1 MFEPMFYTIN
11 RLLIG
16 IIIWWHRIWH
26 PIKRIFIALIP
37 TILIPVI
44 IVGFVINYFG
54 LTIDSLLVII
64 FLGQFYII
72 WAQLEVAL
80 RQTRLSTLEY
90 EPEFKIEIKKSSKP
104 VVSDDERIMKGF
116 TYFPYDATLKNV
128 GKHLARNVSA
138 EINIF
143 VFKQYF
149 FSWDNV
155 PGNDSEKL
163 LRFLRDNFDIVWAE
177 NTEIHKSDDGKT
189 IRVFTDENSVEIMID
204 EEKEKATLK
213 IGDGRTHDLT
223 VKKENDKLNIY
234 FKPTYRNIKPIVKP
248 FGDIGAD
255 KSHFVYGFMEED
267 LKNNE
272 VTIKFKYQNILGESG
287 SVGFISEPEFCEF
300 IGIERVKMPGV
311 LLNSFEM
318 LFSGREKI

>member
-1 MFEPMFYTIN
+1 MFYDIPFFW
-11 RLLIG
+11 RLMRWYRILYLI
-16 IIIWWHRIWH
+16 
-26 PIKRIFIALIP
+26 KLIFIALIP
-37 TILIPVI
+37 TIIIPAI

-90 EPEFKIEIKKSSKP
+90 EPEFKIEIKKSSEAS
-104 VVSDDERIMKGF
+104 VADDERIMEGY

-128 GKHLARNVSA
+128 GKHLARNVRA

-143 VFKQYF
+143 VFKPYF

-155 PGNDSEKL
+155 PGIDSEKL
-163 LRFLRDNFDIVWAE
+163 LRCLRDDFDIVWAK
-177 NTEIHKSDDGKT
+177 NAEILKSDDGK
-189 IRVFTDENSVEIMID
+189 IISISKDENSAEIIID
-204 EEKEKATLK
+204 EKKERATLK
-213 IGDGRTHDLT
+213 ISYAITHELK
-223 VKKENDKLNIY
+223 VKKENGKLNIY

-300 IGIERVKMPGV
+300 IGVERVKMPGI

-318 LFSGREKI
+318 LFSSRKRI

>member
-1 MFEPMFYTIN
+1 MFYD

-16 IIIWWHRIWH
+16 IIMWWYLIWDL
-26 PIKRIFIALIP
+26 IKRISIALI

-44 IVGFVINYFG
+44 IIGFVINYFG

-90 EPEFKIEIKKSSKP
+90 EPELKIEIKKSSEP

-143 VFKQYF
+143 VFKPYF

-163 LRFLRDNFDIVWAE
+163 LRFLRDDFEIGWAE
-177 NTEIHKSDDGKT
+177 NAEILKSDDGK
-189 IRVFTDENSVEIMID
+189 IISIFKDENSAEIIID
-204 EEKEKATLK
+204 EKKERATLK

-234 FKPTYRNIKPIVKP
+234 FKPTYRNIKPVVKP
-248 FGDIGAD
+248 FGDIGVD

-267 LKNNE
+267 LKNNR
-272 VTIKFKYQNILGESG
+272 VTIKFKYQNILGVSG
-287 SVGFISEPEFCEF
+287 SVSFISEPEFCEF
-300 IGIERVKMPGV
+300 IGVERVKMPGI

-318 LFSGREKI
+318 LFSRRQRI